1 MIILPLQLAL
11 EEGDVVGVDPSDFIG
26 RVDPVG
32 VTGGVIRQELLVKLH
47 Q

>member
-1 MIILPLQLAL
+1 MITLPLQLAL
-11 EEGDVVGVDPSDFIG
+11 EEGDVNDVDLTGVTG

-32 VTGGVIRQELLVKLH
+32 VTGEVNRKELLVNLR